1 MTSQQYS
8 DSYLQGFTLGTV
20 IDSLYATPGP
30 LGSLSLPPAGLLGRL
45 CAQWCLLYP
54 SCSAFNLRLAP
65 QGMADTRPRCEL
77 LALGYWKMS
86 GLVAEN
92 GSSFWAV

>member
-20 IDSLYATPGP
+20 IDSRPVTPES
-30 LGSLSLPPAGLLGRL
+30 LGSLSVPPAGPLGRL

-54 SCSAFNLRLAP
+54 SCSAFNLRLEPEGVAE
-65 QGMADTRPRCEL
+65 TRPRCEL
-77 LALGYWKMS
+77 LALGYWKVS
-86 GLVAEN
+86 GLVAEP